1 MSKIF
6 KLFLFCILMIGC
18 SDGEENVI
26 NGNTNY
32 KFPFEIS
39 ITGESNPVSNIPF
52 DITIRPL
59 DSGEIENP
67 NPDYKFKFTI
77 MDAQVKNGETL
88 LTNDTWLNYDELT
101 DGKLTLIFNSNN
113 NSSAKILT
121 VTMKNNQGYETTQ
134 TKSFGITNQE
144 LGFEVSL
151 VDSQLN
157 PFSNN
162 VVPYDQRENTLIKV
176 ENVVSTNP
184 IIGVKFQSNAILSVN
199 GNPITNST
207 VIPYGMGLFTIKYK
221 PESYGAQ
228 PINIIAIDQQNNE
241 VTKGLIVDLKYKVFD
256 VSFSWGTAAS
266 VATNTT
272 DLLSFYVV
280 GNWNSSP
287 FHFTKTGGRTDKY
300 IKINL
305 QKYDPNETF
314 HLECLRT
321 PSALLNYYGGST
333 NGNHITDPL
342 DTNWQ
347 GHYILEEGSNFVILD
362 ANFGTQS
369 STIWGTGTVTFK
381 VVSSNGDEK
390 SKNYNINV
398 YLNGS
403 LN

>member
-1 MSKIF
+1 MRKIL
-6 KLFLFCILMIGC
+6 KLFVCCMLLISC
-18 SDGEENVI
+18 SDEENLI
-26 NGNTNY
+26 SGNSDY
-32 KFPFEIS
+32 KFPFEIV
-39 ITGESNPVSNIPF
+39 ITGESNSVSNIPF
-52 DITIRPL
+52 DITIHPL
-59 DSGEIENP
+59 ELGEIENP

-88 LTNDTWLNYDELT
+88 LTNGTWLNYDELT

-113 NSSAKILT
+113 NSSAKTLT
-121 VTMKNNQGYETTQ
+121 ITMINSQGYETTQ

-144 LGFEVSL
+144 LDFEVSL

-162 VVPYDQRENTLIKV
+162 VIPYDQRENTLIKV

-207 VIPYGMGLFTIKYK
+207 VIPYGSGVFTIKYK
-221 PESYGAQ
+221 DDSYGVQ
-228 PINIIAIDQQNNE
+228 PINVIAMDQQNNE

-256 VSFSWGTAAS
+256 VNFTWGTSQS
-266 VATNTT
+266 VTTNTT
-272 DLLSFYVV
+272 NLIEFFVT

-287 FHFTKTGGRTDKY
+287 YHFTRTSGRQDKY
-300 IKINL
+300 IKVNI
-305 QKYDPNETF
+305 QKYDPSETF
-314 HLECLRT
+314 HVEFT
-321 PSALLNYYGGST
+321 QNPTGLLTYSYGIV
-333 NGNHITDPL
+333 NEPL

-347 GHYILEEGSNFVILD
+347 GHYILEEGSNYLKID
-362 ANFGTQS
+362 TNFGAQAT
-369 STIWGTGTVTFK
+369 TIWGAGTATFK

-390 SKNYNINV
+390 SKTYNINV

>member
-1 MSKIF
+1 MKNIL
-6 KLFLFCILMIGC
+6 KLFVCCMLFISCSEDENLIGGN
-18 SDGEENVI
+18 SD
-26 NGNTNY
+26 Y
-32 KFPFEIS
+32 KFPFEVV
-39 ITGESNPVSNIPF
+39 ITGGSNSVSNIPF
-52 DITIRPL
+52 DITIHPMET
-59 DSGEIENP
+59 GEIENP
-67 NPDYKFKFTI
+67 SPDYKFKFTI

-88 LTNDTWLNYDELT
+88 LTNDTWVNYSDLSE
-101 DGKLTLIFNSNN
+101 GKLSLTFNSNN

-121 VTMKNNQGYETTQ
+121 VTMKNNQGYEATQ
-134 TKSFGITNQE
+134 TKSFGVANLE
-144 LGFEVSL
+144 LDFEVSL

-157 PFSNN
+157 SFSNN
-162 VVPYDQRENTLIKV
+162 VVPYNQRENTLIKV
-176 ENVVSTNP
+176 ENLVSTNT
-184 IIGVKFQSNAILSVN
+184 ITGVKFQSNAILSVN

-207 VIPYGMGLFTIKYK
+207 IIPYGTGLFTIKYK

-256 VSFSWGTAAS
+256 VSFSWGTTVSA
-266 VATNTT
+266 ATNTS

-287 FHFTKTGGRTDKY
+287 FHFTSTGGRTDKY

-314 HLECLRT
+314 HLECIRT
-321 PSALLNYYGGST
+321 PNALLNYYGGST

-347 GHYILEEGSNFVILD
+347 GHYILEEGANFVKLD
-362 ANFGTQS
+362 ANFGAQS

>member
-1 MSKIF
+1 MLLIS
-6 KLFLFCILMIGC
+6 C
-18 SDGEENVI
+18 SDEENLI
-26 NGNTNY
+26 SGNSDY
-32 KFPFEIS
+32 KFPFEIV
-39 ITGESNPVSNIPF
+39 ITGESNSVSNIPF
-52 DITIRPL
+52 DITIHPL
-59 DSGEIENP
+59 ELGEIENP

-88 LTNDTWLNYDELT
+88 LTNGTWLNYDELT

-113 NSSAKILT
+113 NSSAKTLT
-121 VTMKNNQGYETTQ
+121 ITMINSQGYETTQ

-144 LGFEVSL
+144 LDFEVSL

-162 VVPYDQRENTLIKV
+162 VIPYDQRENTLIKV

-207 VIPYGMGLFTIKYK
+207 VIPYGSGVFTIKYK
-221 PESYGAQ
+221 DDSYGVQ
-228 PINIIAIDQQNNE
+228 PINVIAMDQQNNE

-256 VSFSWGTAAS
+256 VNFTWGTSQS
-266 VATNTT
+266 VTTNTT
-272 DLLSFYVV
+272 NLIEFFVT

-287 FHFTKTGGRTDKY
+287 YHFTRTSGRQDKY
-300 IKINL
+300 IKVNI
-305 QKYDPNETF
+305 QKYDPSETF
-314 HLECLRT
+314 HVEFT
-321 PSALLNYYGGST
+321 QNPTGLLTYSYGIV
-333 NGNHITDPL
+333 NEPL

-347 GHYILEEGSNFVILD
+347 GHYILEEGSNYLKID
-362 ANFGTQS
+362 TNFGAQAT
-369 STIWGTGTVTFK
+369 TIWGAGTATFK

-390 SKNYNINV
+390 SKTYNINV